1 MCCKSTKDVKNV
13 TDLII
18 RLNIHEYITLYINT
32 SIEASIIIKNSIG
45 PIIVRDYGSPELD
58 SCTKT
63 YVRFTKEIIYT

>member
-45 PIIVRDYGSPELD
+45 PIIV
-58 SCTKT
+58 
-63 YVRFTKEIIYT
+63 